1 VEIPEGYESYAR
13 TATFT
18 EDTIPQ
24 ALRRAHTTKAG
35 AWALIHVLKGRLIY
49 RIVDSRT
56 EPSGQVLRP
65 DAPPGVIEPTMLHF
79 VRPLGPVAFYVE
91 FFRAPQP
98 AMGSHQ
104 LG

>member
-1 VEIPEGYESYAR
+1 MEIPAGYESYAR

-24 ALRRAHTTKAG
+24 ALLRAHTTKPG
-35 AWALIHVLKGRLIY
+35 AWALIHVLEGRLIY
-49 RIVDSRT
+49 RVVDART
-56 EPSGQVLRP
+56 QPLGQVLRP

-98 AMGSHQ
+98 ALESHD